1 MHKKRSY
8 TGFVS
13 LIYAAAAVLTCA
25 AFILPGF
32 AESRGRFI
40 TSLLS
45 VLAAES
51 AVYGYSLF
59 WLRSA
64 GKNRHTPPVL
74 ISGAWVTAAYAAA
87 VCIAAAMLDWG
98 LQLPPRL
105 YMTVQ
110 LVIMLISVA
119 LLGSVVLYGHRAAAG
134 ERRTADAVRAH
145 RQHQAELRDIRE
157 LAGGWRHPGA
167 EWLAELIGGLEEQF
181 RYSDPLSRPELY
193 DTEEMLT
200 RQISLLHDQVALLL
214 ALQDPGSGW
223 EGTAAEL
230 AGSITGTLQRRNRE
244 LAALK

>member
-1 MHKKRSY
+1 MQKKRSY
-8 TGFVS
+8 RGLIS
-13 LIYAAAAVLTCA
+13 LIYAASAVLTCA

-32 AESRGRFI
+32 PESRGRFI

-51 AVYGYSLF
+51 ALYGYVLF

-64 GKNRHTPPVL
+64 GKNRNTPPVL
-74 ISGAWVTAAYAAA
+74 ISGAWITAAYAAA
-87 VCIAAAMLDWG
+87 VFIAAALLDWG

-110 LVIMLISVA
+110 LALLLVSAGLLAAVA
-119 LLGSVVLYGHRAAAG
+119 LYGQRAAAE
-134 ERRTADAVRAH
+134 ERRATDTVRAH
-145 RQHQAELRDIRE
+145 RQHQAELREIRE
-157 LAGGWRHPGA
+157 LAGSWRHPGA
-167 EWLAELIGGLEEQF
+167 EWLADLIRGLEEQF

-214 ALQDPGSGW
+214 ALQEPGTGW